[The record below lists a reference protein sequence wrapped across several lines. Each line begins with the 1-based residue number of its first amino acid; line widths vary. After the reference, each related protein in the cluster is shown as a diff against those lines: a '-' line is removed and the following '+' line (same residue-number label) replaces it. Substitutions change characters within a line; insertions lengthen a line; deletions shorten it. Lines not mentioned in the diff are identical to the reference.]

1 MNRKV
6 TAIFLIFYTLF
17 MGAVS
22 VQAVNWPLRIS
33 ANGSY
38 LEDQDG
44 TPFPI
49 VGEAA
54 WSMAAQLSPPDVIVY
69 LNDRQAKGFTAIM
82 ISAIE
87 RQFASNAPRNYSNQ
101 HPFVSGDADWSVRNE
116 SYWSHLDYILNEA
129 KNRNILVFLFPA
141 YIGFECGDQGWCAEM
156 HSQTDADMTGYGE
169 WLGNRYGNQGN
180 IVWVHGGDANANSF
194 AGAYS
199 RVAAIASGIKSKD
212 SNHLHTAHSAPERS
226 AVDDYAGLI
235 DLNTTY
241 SYSDPQREIQNDYQ
255 RVSALPF
262 TYIEGAYENEHSSTV
277 MDWQRQALTAYLGG
291 ALLGHF
297 FGNCP
302 IWHFGSDPSWCG
314 LLNWQAQLES
324 VGSKSM
330 ANIGRLM
337 KSREW
342 WKLQPDYNTQ
352 VVISGKGS
360 GTSYKAAARA
370 SDGKTVMV
378 WFPAVSKATIEMSK
392 INGAQAKAWW
402 WNPNDNTSTLIGTY
416 AGTGTRDFTPTNA
429 GRVLIIDV
437 DNAGLCAPGQA
448 PGQPTAN
455 FFGNP
460 TSGLSSLIVS
470 FTDQSTGCPT
480 EWDWDFGDGHTS
492 TEQNPI
498 HPYENPG
505 TYSVSMTATNAYG
518 SNTIEKSNYIS
529 VNQVSVLTIH
539 VNNTKVIRKSV
550 GKSRFGQAFV
560 TVVDSHN
567 LPVAGAVVYG
577 FFNYPNNTTKS
588 GTTGTNGVALISS
601 DNVNKVV
608 EFCFRVT
615 NVILDGA
622 EYNSTNNLCAY
633 ACQSGCRSY

>member
-241 SYSDPQREIQNDYQ
+241 SYSDPQGEIQRDYQ

-262 TYIEGAYENEHSSTV
+262 SYIEGAYENEHASTAI
-277 MDWQRQALTAYLGG
+277 DWQGQALTAYLGG

-302 IWHFGSDPSWCG
+302 IWHFGGDPGWCG
-314 LLNWQAQLES
+314 LSDWKAQLES
-324 VGSKSM
+324 AGSKSLG
-330 ANIGRLM
+330 NIGSLM

-342 WKLQPDYNTQ
+342 WKFEPDYLNT
-352 VVISGKGS
+352 VVTSGKGS
-360 GTSYKAAARA
+360 GAGYKAAARA
-370 SDGKTVMV
+370 SDGRTVMV
-378 WFPAVSKATIEMSK
+378 WFPDASQATVDLSK
-392 INGAQAKAWW
+392 ISGQQAKAYW
-402 WNPNDNTSTLIGTY
+402 WNPNDNTSTLIGIY
-416 AGTGTRDFTPTNA
+416 ATTASQTVTPSSDGMVLVIDDEAA
-429 GRVLIIDV
+429 GF
-437 DNAGLCAPGQA
+437 AA
-448 PGQPTAN
+448 PGQP
-455 FFGNP
+455 G
-460 TSGLSSLIVS
+460 TSGGGGGGNSSGGGS
-470 FTDQSTGCPT
+470 GGGGSGNSSGGGGGSGNSSGGGGGGCFVQT
-480 EWDWDFGDGHTS
+480 
-492 TEQNPI
+492 
-498 HPYENPG
+498 
-505 TYSVSMTATNAYG
+505 VM
-518 SNTIEKSNYIS
+518 
-529 VNQVSVLTIH
+529 
-539 VNNTKVIRKSV
+539 
-550 GKSRFGQAFV
+550 QA
-560 TVVDSHN
+560 
-567 LPVAGAVVYG
+567 
-577 FFNYPNNTTKS
+577 
-588 GTTGTNGVALISS
+588 
-601 DNVNKVV
+601 
-608 EFCFRVT
+608 
-615 NVILDGA
+615 
-622 EYNSTNNLCAY
+622 
-633 ACQSGCRSY
+633 Q